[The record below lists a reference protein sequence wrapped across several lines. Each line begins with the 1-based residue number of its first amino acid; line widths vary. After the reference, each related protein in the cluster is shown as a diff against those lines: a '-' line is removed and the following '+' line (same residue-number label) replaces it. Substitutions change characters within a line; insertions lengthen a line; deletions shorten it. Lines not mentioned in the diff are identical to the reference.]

1 MQEPL
6 SQQQIDLL
14 LDASDKEFHDL
25 IKKHPIGE
33 KMAILLNAN
42 LYYLLFGLMLHSWVI
57 YFYDIQPSIFSLNG
71 ILFVCF
77 LIYMGFRHYWDVIYL
92 LQKIATI
99 RPEKLQRKVVSYFII
114 YLSVFPL
121 SLYCGIS
128 VQFFINSLW
137 IHYDT
142 IQFYLWWIR
151 KGPV

>member
-92 LQKIATI
+92 LQK
-99 RPEKLQRKVVSYFII
+99 
-114 YLSVFPL
+114 
-121 SLYCGIS
+121 
-128 VQFFINSLW
+128 NS
-137 IHYDT
+137 HH
-142 IQFYLWWIR
+142 
-151 KGPV
+151 